1 MKKIAV
7 VLLAFISFSTANA
20 QLKPKKDWS
29 KVKIDQPGDHLML
42 QLSSD
47 HWSGAPDSINN
58 RMKGFSRGLN
68 FYVMLNK
75 PFKSDARL
83 SVAFGV
89 GISTSSIFF
98 NKTSIGINTIGST
111 VLSFTNL
118 DSSNYFKKYKLATAF
133 LEAPIELRYT
143 VDPEKED
150 KSWKFAVGI
159 KVGTMLNVHT
169 KGKTLLNKTGG
180 TLNSYTEKES
190 KSALFNTTRLVGTAR
205 VGIGHFSVFGA
216 YTITTFLKDGAGA
229 AIRPYQIGIAFSGL

>member
-7 VLLAFISFSTANA
+7 VLLAFISFSTVNA
-20 QLKPKKDWS
+20 QLKSKKDWS

-89 GISTSSIFF
+89 GISTSSMFF
-98 NKTSIGINTIGST
+98 SKTNIGINTTGN
-111 VLSFTNL
+111 VLSFTSA
-118 DSSNYFKKYKLATAF
+118 DSSNYFKKYKLVTMF
-133 LEAPIELRYT
+133 VEAPIELRYT
-143 VDPEKED
+143 FDPEHED
-150 KSWKFAVGI
+150 KSWKLAVGVKI
-159 KVGTMLNVHT
+159 GTMLDAHT
-169 KGKTLLNKTGG
+169 KGKTLLNKSG
-180 TLNSYTEKES
+180 TTINSFTEKQS
-190 KSALFNTTRLVGTAR
+190 KSTLFNTTRLSATAR
-205 VGIGHFSVFGA
+205 VGIGHFSLFGA
-216 YTITTFLKDGAGA
+216 YTVTSFLKDGAGPT
-229 AIRPYQIGIAFSGL
+229 IRPYQIGIALSGL

>member
-7 VLLAFISFSTANA
+7 VLLAFISFSSANA

-47 HWSGAPDSINN
+47 HWSGAPDSISN

-89 GISTSSIFF
+89 GISSSSMFF
-98 NKTSIGINTIGST
+98 SKTNIGINTTGN
-111 VLSFTNL
+111 VLPFTNA
-118 DSSNYFKKYKLATAF
+118 DSTNYFKKYKLATMF
-133 LEAPIELRYT
+133 VEAPIELRYT
-143 VDPEKED
+143 FDPEHEG
-150 KSWKFAVGI
+150 KSWKLAVGV
-159 KVGTMLNVHT
+159 KVGTMLDAHT
-169 KGKTLLNKTGG
+169 KGKTLLNKSG
-180 TLNSYTEKES
+180 TTVNSFTEKQS
-190 KSALFNTTRLVGTAR
+190 KSTLFNTTRLSATAR
-205 VGIGHFSVFGA
+205 VGIGHFSLFGS
-216 YTITTFLKDGAGA
+216 YSITTFLKDGAGA
-229 AIRPYQIGIAFSGL
+229 PIRPYQIGIALSGL